1 MLKASAIISLVCVL
15 SGCQAL
21 GEIAYDLGTDKD
33 VSRCNALMSQN
44 DRQACMARVRE
55 VEKQAA
61 EARQSR

>member
-1 MLKASAIISLVCVL
+1 MLRTIAIISLAFAL

-21 GEIAYDLGTDKD
+21 GEAAYDLRTDKD
-33 VSRCNALMSQN
+33 ESRCNALLSHN

-61 EARQSR
+61 VARKPR